1 MNLGGGRGF
10 STADQS
16 MAASGVTGSISSG
29 FTGPSGG
36 GGNGDSNDPYLGF
49 VEASKPRGLSA
60 IDRAVQNT
68 VQKTKDFLSNPV
80 NKRGILGGLLGGVLF
95 GPLGALVGGSLGQRY
110 GGTVSSFF
118 QGRTPNTANTEID
131 MLTRSG
137 MLQNQFLMPTKPPGI
152 TGIDIP
158 NFDPDMELYAK
169 VVGPALTQMRT
180 LEKAKEMER
189 FGGKPLTEG
198 EKRALDKLKQMDADP
213 NKIYS
218 LPISTVT

>member
-1 MNLGGGRGF
+1 MNLGGGKGL

-16 MAASGVTGSISSG
+16 MAASGVTGSITSG

-60 IDRAVQNT
+60 IDRAVQET

-95 GPLGALVGGSLGQRY
+95 GPLGALLGGSLGQRY

-118 QGRTPNTANTEID
+118 QGPTPNTANTEID

-137 MLQNQFLMPTKPPGI
+137 MLQNQFLMPTKQPGI
-152 TGIDIP
+152 TSIEIP
-158 NFDPDMELYAK
+158 NFPEGMELYADASLK
-169 VVGPALTQMRT
+169 NQNRQL
-180 LEKAKEMER
+180 LENILNRDFKIDE
-189 FGGKPLTEG
+189 
-198 EKRALDKLKQMDADP
+198 ALDKEQFKQDRQQELL
-213 NKIYS
+213 NEIKLIG
-218 LPISTVT
+218 